1 MSRIVLA
8 LAFLAAVSAFA
19 PGVGRPARASSALE
33 AKKAAKKMAAAPS
46 GAAALLGAD
55 VDLSLGFWDP
65 AGLSAKA
72 DADTLAWYRTAEIKH
87 GRVSMLAVTGFI
99 AQSWTRFGDFDD
111 IPMNVGGQVKAMGAL
126 YAEKPGAIYQIIWGI
141 ACLEVLGSSIQ
152 KFAAPGD
159 LGWDP
164 LGMKPEDPA
173 ELERLQLV
181 ELKNGRLAMIGVA
194 GMAVEEA
201 LNGMSIYE
209 HVNSGHYPF

>member
-8 LAFLAAVSAFA
+8 LAFLALVSAFA
-19 PGVGRPARASSALE
+19 PGVRPARSSALE
-33 AKKAAKKMAAAPS
+33 AKKKAVKKVAQVA
-46 GAAALLGAD
+46 GAGGLIGAD

-65 AGLSAKA
+65 AGLAAKA
-72 DADTLAWYRTAEIKH
+72 DDDTLAWYRTAELKH

-99 AQSWTRFGDFDD
+99 VQSWTRFGDFDD
-111 IPMNVGGQVKAMGAL
+111 VPMDAGGQVKAMGAL

-152 KFAAPGD
+152 KYSAPGD

-164 LGMKPEDPA
+164 LGMKPSNPD

-194 GMAVEEA
+194 GMATEEA
-201 LNGMSIYE
+201 INGMSIHE
-209 HVNSGHYPF
+209 HFLSGHYPF